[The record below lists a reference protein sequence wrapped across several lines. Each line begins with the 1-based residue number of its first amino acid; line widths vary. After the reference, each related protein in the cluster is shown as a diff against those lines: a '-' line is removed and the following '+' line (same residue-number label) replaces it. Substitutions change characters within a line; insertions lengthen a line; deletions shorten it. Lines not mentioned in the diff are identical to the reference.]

1 MTDNPGMIHIIPDP
15 EDVEA
20 YDKLAAQYS
29 FGFEY
34 NDFYEPDLLDDEKKL
49 EKRIELYHGLHREKG
64 VDTLHGAFYD
74 IVPFSWDSG
83 IRRHSVRRMAQSVEI
98 AARLGC
104 RAVIFHT
111 GLVPGLVEDRKY
123 RLNWLSVMAET
134 MRELL
139 EVSGPVEIYCEN
151 MFDTSPGELAEL
163 AAELEGEERFGI
175 CLDIGHMMLATRE
188 PKPWFEALAPYIR
201 HFHINDNHFHRDEH
215 LALGC
220 GSIEWDY
227 IFRLMDQYR
236 LWDRS
241 ILLEV
246 KGMDKIESS
255 MEYLR
260 KAGGRN

>member
-1 MTDNPGMIHIIPDP
+1 MRDNRGMIQIIPNP
-15 EDVEA
+15 EEMEV
-20 YDKLAAQYS
+20 YDKLAAEYS

-34 NDFYEPDLLDDEKKL
+34 NDFYQPDLLDDAGKL
-49 EKRIELYHGLHREKG
+49 DKRIELYNGLQRAKG
-64 VDTLHGAFYD
+64 MDTLHGAFYD

-83 IRRHSVRRMAQSVEI
+83 IRRHSVHRMAQSVEI

-111 GLVPGLVEDRKY
+111 GLVPGLVGDRKY
-123 RLNWLSVMAET
+123 RSNWLSVMADT

-139 EVSGPVEIYCEN
+139 EVSGSVEIYCEN
-151 MFDTSPGELAEL
+151 MFDASPRELADL
-163 AAELEGEERFGI
+163 AAELQGEERFGI
-175 CLDIGHMMLATRE
+175 CLDIGHMMLTTRE

-201 HFHINDNHFHRDEH
+201 HFHINDNHFQRDEH
-215 LALGC
+215 LALGE
-220 GSIEWDY
+220 GNIEWDD
-227 IFRLMDQYR
+227 IFRLMDQFR

-246 KGMDKIESS
+246 KGMDKIKSS